1 MDFLR
6 KSTTWLIMAGLVM
19 PLSPALAQT
28 SGQFT
33 MVGSFAYSYEQIQHG
48 STIFTAGNLE
58 GGATIVSSSQGA
70 LFPEGRN
77 FLRSC
82 LVFSEESADGLS
94 LRAPCTLTETQE
106 DGEDTLFL
114 VSTREQGGLG
124 EASSG
129 GTGRMDL
136 LGGTGKYAD
145 ITGQC
150 SYEAQYLTTDILVIM
165 AECAWSQA

>member
-33 MVGSFAYSYEQIQHG
+33 MVGGFAYCYEQIQHG

-58 GGATIVSSSQGA
+58 GGATIVSSSQDA

-82 LVFSEESADGLS
+82 LVFSEESTDGLS
-94 LRAPCTLTETQE
+94 LRAPCTLTETPE

-114 VSTREQGGLG
+114 VSTREQKGWTRPIAG
-124 EASSG
+124 EQAAW
-129 GTGRMDL
+129 TCWVAQANMPIL
-136 LGGTGKYAD
+136 LANAPMRPNISPGAPCG
-145 ITGQC
+145 
-150 SYEAQYLTTDILVIM
+150 
-165 AECAWSQA
+165 